1 MLLTNIAFIQ
11 NLAAFEI
18 IIIFLFIVLP
28 SICWIKAVITDAN
41 SNAISWLLVD
51 IFVAPIGAIR
61 GLLMFL
67 KKV

>member
-41 SNAISWLLVD
+41 SNAIAWLLVD
-51 IFVAPIGAIR
+51 IFVAPTSAIR